1 MSHEDVCPAYRNAL
15 LFLPPLL
22 HSNSCTC
29 PASSA
34 WPSWGSRGA
43 SYTGPAVLSAAW
55 PETPTVP
62 GMDRPAPDTSPWAG
76 GNEDRGGGRLSARVT
91 RAWTRFRIYSYC
103 VQSCSCWLLSKD
115 NSWSSLMWH
124 ISTTWFFKFK
134 TGNCANWATFQC
146 NCSFIRIRADRDV
159 RHQLTLMV

>member
-1 MSHEDVCPAYRNAL
+1 MKIMGETGCWAT
-15 LFLPPLL
+15 FLELCNRYEPWGCTASLQKCSPLPPPLL

-43 SYTGPAVLSAAW
+43 SCTGPAVPSAAW

-76 GNEDRGGGRLSARVT
+76 GNEDGEGGRLSARVT
-91 RAWTRFRIYSYC
+91 RVWTRCRIYSYC
-103 VQSCSCWLLSKD
+103 VQPCLCWLLLK
-115 NSWSSLMWH
+115 NNRWSSSMWH
-124 ISTTWFFKFK
+124 ISTTWFFFHLK
-134 TGNCANWATFQC
+134 Q
-146 NCSFIRIRADRDV
+146 IIV
-159 RHQLTLMV
+159 QTL